1 MSDDQKLPEVANFMF
16 IDRRKTGRGKSSNN
30 RQKLLK
36 RIRDSIRNAK
46 PEDIDAGG
54 VHKAGSSHG
63 ANSQTNPVKVARQAL
78 NEPTFHYD
86 PNSGAHDLVLIG
98 NDIWLKGDKFPMSNG
113 SGKGRGKG
121 RGNGPGEN
129 GEDDFIIN
137 ISRSEFYDVFFEDCE
152 LPDLKETHEKDL
164 PEHVMKRAGFQKV
177 GNPGQL
183 AVVRSF
189 KHSLAR
195 RLALTKDSRDEL
207 AELEEELAQLMA
219 DDCEYPGGTDAW
231 AVRMQEVTTRIS
243 ELKRKVDS
251 IGLYEEVDLR
261 YRKSEKVQVKASD
274 AVLAMLMD
282 ISGSMDEEKK
292 RMARKFFT
300 LQYAFI
306 AKKYPQTDLIFIAH
320 TDEAEEMTEE
330 EFFTTRKS
338 GGTIVSPAW
347 ALLHTIIKERYDAS
361 QTNIYV
367 SYAGDGDNWDSDNAD
382 VTKEIV
388 ESGLLSKIRHA
399 VYVQVGESFS
409 AGYGGGITLWSV
421 MRDIASSYK
430 KLAMIKIGDES
441 AVFDAFKSIYKK
453 RGSIK

>member
-1 MSDDQKLPEVANFMF
+1 MSDDTKAPEVTNFIF
-16 IDRRKTGRGKSSNN
+16 VDRRKTGRGKSSNN

-36 RIRDSIRNAK
+36 RIRDSIRNAR

-54 VHKAGSSHG
+54 VHKGGSSHG
-63 ANSQTNPVKVARQAL
+63 ANTQTNPVKVARQAL

-86 PNSGAHDLVLIG
+86 HNSGEHEIVLIG
-98 NDIWLKGDKFPMSNG
+98 NDRWLKGDEFPMSTG
-113 SGKGRGKG
+113 GKGKG
-121 RGNGPGEN
+121 RGNGSGPGEN

-164 PEHVMKRAGFQKV
+164 PEHVLKRAGFQKV

-195 RLALTKDSRDEL
+195 RLALSKGPRDEM
-207 AELEEELAQLMA
+207 AELEEELAELMSDNA
-219 DDCEYPGGTDAW
+219 EVESTDAW
-231 AVRMQEVTTRIS
+231 AMRLQAITTRIA
-243 ELKRKVDS
+243 ELKAKVAG

-261 YRKSEKVQVKASD
+261 YRKTEKVQVKASD
-274 AVLAMLMD
+274 AVLCMLMD
-282 ISGSMDEEKK
+282 VSGSMDEDKK

-320 TDEAEEMTEE
+320 TDEAEELTEE

-367 SYAGDGDNWDSDNAD
+367 SYAGDGDNWDSDNAL
-382 VTKEIV
+382 VVKEIS
-388 ESGLLSKIRHA
+388 ESGLLSKLRHC
-399 VYVQVGESFS
+399 VYVQVGQSFGAS
-409 AGYGGGITLWSV
+409 FGGQTLWHV
-421 MRDIASSYK
+421 MQGIASNHGK
-430 KLAMIKIGDES
+430 KLATIKIGDEH
-441 AVFDAFKSIYKK
+441 AVFDAFKTIYRK
-453 RGSIK
+453 RGSNK